1 MSKIRPGQLQ
11 ENVLYNISAS
21 YVTSAQSA
29 SYILAANIDQPFT
42 TVSASGILNNGGGNF
57 IFDGNGDD
65 INVSAG
71 TSAFVVD
78 SEALFNNGVS
88 IDLSGPFT
96 SQLIVSGGRV
106 DLRNAQ
112 GVSGSFSGSFQ
123 GDGTNITG
131 VTAEWDGSHLG
142 NASITGSLILSGSLP
157 LLSLPDAPKAA
168 IVISGSNDG
177 TRLRIY
183 DTEDNLSPVYTEGAG
198 IVLTGGEGAAQSILE
213 MSAVGSANGGS
224 NNEQTFIR
232 SSETLN
238 ITAAA
243 ASTGQNIKI
252 RGTAWG
258 WNLNSSNSGTD
269 LIFITNGGATR
280 STLELGTTTGVAGTG
295 VALSSRTS
303 AVDFTIVAGGNTW
316 LDMSSTKATFIA
328 DVSSSAASTA
338 SFGTYLGDGSQLSGI
353 STTPFP
359 FVGDAVITGSLVVSG
374 SGINV
379 TSGSITG
386 DGSGLTNIGS
396 TSLNNITLGNSTIVG
411 DGASSA
417 TSYGNAFGKSA
428 TSAGGQNVAIGA
440 FSNVKIKG
448 ISIGHSVAGGEQTVA
463 IGYNAGHT
471 SGEYNVLIGQ
481 QPGNNTSG
489 NYNISLGYLAG
500 FDQTTGTG
508 NITIGSGSRGL
519 AGESNQL
526 RIGHGLHGATISASL
541 DTGDIIFASTAS
553 AAYFVGDG
561 SQLSGIN
568 SSTSL
573 TQSLFVSPSGN
584 DGTAIVGDLHS
595 PFQTILAAT
604 ASANP
609 GDTIIVYPGVY
620 FPSAQIGKDYI
631 NYYFYPGAI
640 VSGSIQLLSGTYEK
654 LNIRGHGTFKT
665 KYNGA
670 PVGCTANGYFEC
682 DTVEFAGLQSSG
694 YAGSPTFAQNVSA
707 DPKGILQLRGDY
719 KYGLDNSARVGNSF
733 NAAMRF
739 GAGNIIANCNCFV
752 SSSSNMMGIEI
763 ATTTTTDVIFNGDVY
778 ASNGRAVYT
787 NDRASHVTLTGR
799 FETGNQA
806 TYEAIYLVPAYVGR
820 YIVNGEIIGAIRIDA
835 GEVGDSGIQ
844 IDGFQ
849 VCSSSPNASAIKID
863 GGYNTLN
870 HTIRA
875 SEVIFDVNGG
885 ETHFYGAA
893 YVSSNST
900 GKLFDISAG
909 KFVWNGMNT
918 GTNIRALSN
927 VVSGGELVINGPLE
941 HYGSSYPNNTEC
953 FALSGG
959 TLEINN
965 KVRYHQNTTGSGI
978 VDMSG
983 GYLKLNG
990 AELVHNDGTG
1000 SYAPAI
1006 NLNSGNY
1013 SGSILNN
1020 SYTNLNVFGNLGT
1033 FTNESIGGGTLFYND
1048 KLY

>member
-1 MSKIRPGQLQ
+1 MARQIRPGQLQ

-21 YVTSAQSA
+21 YAVTASYAMNGGGGGGVPSGTVSGSAQITELGFVTSSATSSFVTNSQTASMSVATASYVTSAQSS

-42 TVSASGILNNGGGNF
+42 TVSASGILNTGGGNF
-57 IFDGNGDD
+57 NIAGNGDD
-65 INVSAG
+65 VVISTG
-71 TSAFVVD
+71 TSGFVVE
-78 SEALFNNGVS
+78 SEAQFLDSVNFSLATNR
-88 IDLSGPFT
+88 
-96 SQLIVSGGRV
+96 QLIVSGGRV
-106 DLRNAQ
+106 DLRNAL
-112 GVSGSFSGSFQ
+112 GVSGSFSGSF
-123 GDGTNITG
+123 
-131 VTAEWDGSHLG
+131 E
-142 NASITGSLILSGSLP
+142 
-157 LLSLPDAPKAA
+157 
-168 IVISGSNDG
+168 
-177 TRLRIY
+177 
-183 DTEDNLSPVYTEGAG
+183 
-198 IVLTGGEGAAQSILE
+198 
-213 MSAVGSANGGS
+213 
-224 NNEQTFIR
+224 
-232 SSETLN
+232 
-238 ITAAA
+238 
-243 ASTGQNIKI
+243 
-252 RGTAWG
+252 
-258 WNLNSSNSGTD
+258 
-269 LIFITNGGATR
+269 
-280 STLELGTTTGVAGTG
+280 
-295 VALSSRTS
+295 
-303 AVDFTIVAGGNTW
+303 
-316 LDMSSTKATFIA
+316 
-328 DVSSSAASTA
+328 
-338 SFGTYLGDGSQLSGI
+338 
-353 STTPFP
+353 
-359 FVGDAVITGSLVVSG
+359 
-374 SGINV
+374 
-379 TSGSITG
+379 G
-386 DGSGLTNIGS
+386 DGSGLT
-396 TSLNNITLGNSTIVG
+396 
-411 DGASSA
+411 
-417 TSYGNAFGKSA
+417 
-428 TSAGGQNVAIGA
+428 
-440 FSNVKIKG
+440 
-448 ISIGHSVAGGEQTVA
+448 
-463 IGYNAGHT
+463 
-471 SGEYNVLIGQ
+471 
-481 QPGNNTSG
+481 
-489 NYNISLGYLAG
+489 
-500 FDQTTGTG
+500 
-508 NITIGSGSRGL
+508 
-519 AGESNQL
+519 
-526 RIGHGLHGATISASL
+526 
-541 DTGDIIFASTAS
+541 
-553 AAYFVGDG
+553 
-561 SQLSGIN
+561 GIN

-665 KYNGA
+665 KYNGS

-682 DTVEFAGLQSSG
+682 DTVEFAGLQTFG
-694 YAGSPTFAQNVSA
+694 YAGSPAFAQNVSA
-707 DPKGILQLRGDY
+707 DPNGILQLRGDY
-719 KYGLDNSARVGNSF
+719 KYGLDNSARAGNSF
-733 NAAMRF
+733 NAAIRF
-739 GAGNIIANCNCFV
+739 SAGNIIANCNAFV
-752 SSSSNMMGIEI
+752 SSSSGMSGIEI
-763 ATTTTTDVIFNGDVY
+763 ATATTTDVIFNGDVY

-787 NDRASHVTLTGR
+787 NDRAAHVTLTGR

-806 TYEAIYLVPAYVGR
+806 TYEAIYLVPAYIGR

-835 GEVGDSGIQ
+835 GETGQSGIQ

-849 VCSSSPNASAIKID
+849 ECSSSPNASAIKID

-927 VVSGGELVINGPLE
+927 VVSGGELVINGPFE

>member
-1 MSKIRPGQLQ
+1 MARQIRPGQLQ
-11 ENVLYNISAS
+11 ENVLYNISASYAVTASYAMNGGGVPSGTVSGSEQITALGFVTSSATASFITNSQTASMSVATAS

-42 TVSASGILNNGGGNF
+42 TVSASGILNTGGGNF
-57 IFDGNGDD
+57 NIAGNGDD
-65 INVSAG
+65 VVISTG
-71 TSAFVVD
+71 TSAFVVE
-78 SEALFNNGVS
+78 SEAQFKDSIN
-88 IDLSGPFT
+88 IDLASNQ
-96 SQLIVSGGRV
+96 QLIVSGGRV
-106 DLRNAQ
+106 DLRNAL
-112 GVSGSFSGSFQ
+112 GVSGSFSGSFV
-123 GDGTNITG
+123 GDGSGLTG
-131 VTAEWDGSHLG
+131 ITAEWDGSHLG
-142 NASITGSLILSGSLP
+142 NASITGSLILSASSGTTSNTLQIGKNGYEHFIFGKNADDSTFMNIYARP
-157 LLSLPDAPKAA
+157 FTDPDLFQIAY
-168 IVISGSNDG
+168 SS
-177 TRLRIY
+177 
-183 DTEDNLSPVYTEGAG
+183 DTSTQCELFLGAG
-198 IVLTGGEGAAQSILE
+198 KVEIGDIEGSSGNNTTLVINADAGYGDVGFQFTNHPITVLGSI
-213 MSAVGSANGGS
+213 
-224 NNEQTFIR
+224 T
-232 SSETLN
+232 SSGN
-238 ITAAA
+238 I
-243 ASTGQNIKI
+243 
-252 RGTAWG
+252 
-258 WNLNSSNSGTD
+258 
-269 LIFITNGGATR
+269 
-280 STLELGTTTGVAGTG
+280 
-295 VALSSRTS
+295 
-303 AVDFTIVAGGNTW
+303 
-316 LDMSSTKATFIA
+316 
-328 DVSSSAASTA
+328 SSSAASTA
-338 SFGTYLGDGSQLSGI
+338 SFGTYL
-353 STTPFP
+353 
-359 FVGDAVITGSLVVSG
+359 
-374 SGINV
+374 
-379 TSGSITG
+379 
-386 DGSGLTNIGS
+386 
-396 TSLNNITLGNSTIVG
+396 
-411 DGASSA
+411 
-417 TSYGNAFGKSA
+417 
-428 TSAGGQNVAIGA
+428 
-440 FSNVKIKG
+440 
-448 ISIGHSVAGGEQTVA
+448 
-463 IGYNAGHT
+463 
-471 SGEYNVLIGQ
+471 
-481 QPGNNTSG
+481 
-489 NYNISLGYLAG
+489 
-500 FDQTTGTG
+500 
-508 NITIGSGSRGL
+508 
-519 AGESNQL
+519 
-526 RIGHGLHGATISASL
+526 
-541 DTGDIIFASTAS
+541 
-553 AAYFVGDG
+553 GDG

-682 DTVEFAGLQSSG
+682 DTVEFAGLQTSG
-694 YAGSPTFAQNVSA
+694 YAGSPAFAQNVTA

-719 KYGLDNSARVGNSF
+719 KYGLDNSARAGNSF
-733 NAAMRF
+733 NAAIRF
-739 GAGNIIANCNCFV
+739 SAGNIIANCNCFV

-787 NDRASHVTLTGR
+787 NDRAAHVTLTGR

-806 TYEAIYLVPAYVGR
+806 TYEAIYLVPAYIGR

-835 GEVGDSGIQ
+835 GETGDSGIQ

-849 VCSSSPNASAIKID
+849 ECSSSPNASAIKID

-893 YVSSNST
+893 YVSSDST

-918 GTNIRALSN
+918 STAVRALSN

-990 AELVHNDGTG
+990 AELVHHDGTG

>member
-1 MSKIRPGQLQ
+1 MGIMARQIRPGQLQ
-11 ENVLYNISAS
+11 ENVLYNISASYAVTASYAMNGGGGGGVPSGTVSGSAQITALGFVTSSATASFITNSQTASMSVATAS

-42 TVSASGILNNGGGNF
+42 TVSASGILNTGGDNF
-57 IFDGNGDD
+57 NIDGNGDD
-65 INVSAG
+65 VVISTG
-71 TSAFVVD
+71 TSAFVVE
-78 SEALFNNGVS
+78 SEAQFKDSVN
-88 IDLSGPFT
+88 IDLASNQ
-96 SQLIVSGGRV
+96 QLIVSGGRV
-106 DLRNAQ
+106 DLRTAL
-112 GVSGSFSGSFQ
+112 GVSGSFSGSFE
-123 GDGTNITG
+123 GDGSGLTNIPASGITGLNLSQIASGSATASISPNGGFNINTNIT
-131 VTAEWDGSHLG
+131 SSG
-142 NASITGSLILSGSLP
+142 NISSSIT
-157 LLSLPDAPKAA
+157 
-168 IVISGSNDG
+168 
-177 TRLRIY
+177 
-183 DTEDNLSPVYTEGAG
+183 
-198 IVLTGGEGAAQSILE
+198 
-213 MSAVGSANGGS
+213 
-224 NNEQTFIR
+224 
-232 SSETLN
+232 
-238 ITAAA
+238 
-243 ASTGQNIKI
+243 
-252 RGTAWG
+252 
-258 WNLNSSNSGTD
+258 
-269 LIFITNGGATR
+269 
-280 STLELGTTTGVAGTG
+280 
-295 VALSSRTS
+295 
-303 AVDFTIVAGGNTW
+303 
-316 LDMSSTKATFIA
+316 
-328 DVSSSAASTA
+328 STA
-338 SFGTYLGDGSQLSGI
+338 SFGTYL
-353 STTPFP
+353 
-359 FVGDAVITGSLVVSG
+359 
-374 SGINV
+374 
-379 TSGSITG
+379 
-386 DGSGLTNIGS
+386 
-396 TSLNNITLGNSTIVG
+396 
-411 DGASSA
+411 
-417 TSYGNAFGKSA
+417 
-428 TSAGGQNVAIGA
+428 
-440 FSNVKIKG
+440 
-448 ISIGHSVAGGEQTVA
+448 
-463 IGYNAGHT
+463 
-471 SGEYNVLIGQ
+471 
-481 QPGNNTSG
+481 
-489 NYNISLGYLAG
+489 
-500 FDQTTGTG
+500 
-508 NITIGSGSRGL
+508 
-519 AGESNQL
+519 
-526 RIGHGLHGATISASL
+526 
-541 DTGDIIFASTAS
+541 
-553 AAYFVGDG
+553 GDG

-682 DTVEFAGLQSSG
+682 DTVEFAGLQTSG
-694 YAGSPTFAQNVSA
+694 YAGSPDFAQNVTA
-707 DPKGILQLRGDY
+707 DPNGVLQLKGDY
-719 KYGLDNSARVGNSF
+719 KYGLDNSARAGNSF

-787 NDRASHVTLTGR
+787 NDRAAHVTLTGR

-806 TYEAIYLVPAYVGR
+806 TYEAIYLVTAYIGR
-820 YIVNGEIIGAIRIDA
+820 YIVNGEIIGAIRIDV
-835 GEVGDSGIQ
+835 GETGQSGIQ

-849 VCSSSPNASAIKID
+849 ECSSSPNASAIKID

-918 GTNIRALSN
+918 STAVRALSN

>member
-1 MSKIRPGQLQ
+1 MARQIRPGQLQ
-11 ENVLYNISAS
+11 ENVLYNISASYAVTASYAMNGGGGGVPSGTVSGSAQITELGFVTSSATSSFVTNSQTASMSVATAS

-42 TVSASGILNNGGGNF
+42 TVSASGILNTGGGNF
-57 IFDGNGDD
+57 NIAGNGDD
-65 INVSAG
+65 VVISTG
-71 TSAFVVD
+71 TSAFVVE
-78 SEALFNNGVS
+78 SEAQFKDSVN
-88 IDLSGPFT
+88 IDLAT
-96 SQLIVSGGRV
+96 NRQLIVSGGRV
-106 DLRNAQ
+106 DLRNAL
-112 GVSGSFSGSFQ
+112 GVSGSFSGSFE
-123 GDGTNITG
+123 GDGSGLTG
-131 VTAEWDGSHLG
+131 ITAEWDGSHLG
-142 NASITGSLILSGSLP
+142 NASITGSLILSASSGTTSNTLQIGKNGYEHFIFGKNADDSTFMNIYARP
-157 LLSLPDAPKAA
+157 FTDPDLFQIAY
-168 IVISGSNDG
+168 SSN
-177 TRLRIY
+177 TS
-183 DTEDNLSPVYTEGAG
+183 T
-198 IVLTGGEGAAQSILE
+198 
-213 MSAVGSANGGS
+213 
-224 NNEQTFIR
+224 
-232 SSETLN
+232 
-238 ITAAA
+238 TAELALG
-243 ASTGQNIKI
+243 ASTVEIGDMEGSSGNDTKLLINADAGYGDVGFQFTNHPITVLGSITSSGNI
-252 RGTAWG
+252 
-258 WNLNSSNSGTD
+258 
-269 LIFITNGGATR
+269 
-280 STLELGTTTGVAGTG
+280 
-295 VALSSRTS
+295 
-303 AVDFTIVAGGNTW
+303 
-316 LDMSSTKATFIA
+316 
-328 DVSSSAASTA
+328 SSSAASTA
-338 SFGTYLGDGSQLSGI
+338 SFGTYL
-353 STTPFP
+353 
-359 FVGDAVITGSLVVSG
+359 
-374 SGINV
+374 
-379 TSGSITG
+379 
-386 DGSGLTNIGS
+386 
-396 TSLNNITLGNSTIVG
+396 
-411 DGASSA
+411 
-417 TSYGNAFGKSA
+417 
-428 TSAGGQNVAIGA
+428 
-440 FSNVKIKG
+440 
-448 ISIGHSVAGGEQTVA
+448 
-463 IGYNAGHT
+463 
-471 SGEYNVLIGQ
+471 
-481 QPGNNTSG
+481 
-489 NYNISLGYLAG
+489 
-500 FDQTTGTG
+500 
-508 NITIGSGSRGL
+508 
-519 AGESNQL
+519 
-526 RIGHGLHGATISASL
+526 
-541 DTGDIIFASTAS
+541 
-553 AAYFVGDG
+553 GDG

-609 GDTIIVYPGVY
+609 GDTIIVYPGEY
-620 FPSAQIGKDYI
+620 ITGAQIGKDYV
-631 NYYFYPGAI
+631 NYYFYPGAV
-640 VSGSIQLLSGTYEK
+640 VSGSVQLLSGTYEK

-665 KYNGA
+665 NYNGA

-694 YAGSPTFAQNVSA
+694 YAGSPSFSQNVSA
-707 DPKGILQLRGDY
+707 DPNGILQLKGDY
-719 KYGLDNSARVGNSF
+719 KYGLINGARTGNSF

-820 YIVNGEIIGAIRIDA
+820 YIVNGEIIGAIRIDT
-835 GEVGDSGIQ
+835 GETSDSGIQ

-849 VCSSSPNASAIKID
+849 VCGSSPNASAIKID

-941 HYGSSYPNNTEC
+941 HYGSIYPNNTEC

>member
-1 MSKIRPGQLQ
+1 MGIMARQIRPGQLQ
-11 ENVLYNISAS
+11 ENVLYNISASYAVTASYAMNGGGGGGVPSGTVSGSAQITELGFVTSSATSSFVTNSQTASMSVATAS

-42 TVSASGILNNGGGNF
+42 TVSASGILNTGGGNF
-57 IFDGNGDD
+57 NIAGNGDD
-65 INVSAG
+65 VVISTG
-71 TSAFVVD
+71 TSAFVVE
-78 SEALFNNGVS
+78 SEAQFKDSIN
-88 IDLSGPFT
+88 IDLASNQ
-96 SQLIVSGGRV
+96 QLIVSGGRV
-106 DLRNAQ
+106 DLRTAL
-112 GVSGSFSGSFQ
+112 GVSGSFSGSFV
-123 GDGTNITG
+123 GDGSGLTG
-131 VTAEWDGSHLG
+131 ITAEWDGSHLG
-142 NASITGSLILSGSLP
+142 NASITGSLILSASSGTTSNTLQIGKNGYEHFIFGKNADDSTFMNIYARP
-157 LLSLPDAPKAA
+157 FTDPDLFQIAY
-168 IVISGSNDG
+168 SSNVANECE
-177 TRLRIY
+177 LF
-183 DTEDNLSPVYTEGAG
+183 LGAG
-198 IVLTGGEGAAQSILE
+198 KVAIGDIEGSSGNNTTLVINADAGYGDVGFQFTNHPITVLGSI
-213 MSAVGSANGGS
+213 
-224 NNEQTFIR
+224 T
-232 SSETLN
+232 SSGN
-238 ITAAA
+238 I
-243 ASTGQNIKI
+243 
-252 RGTAWG
+252 
-258 WNLNSSNSGTD
+258 
-269 LIFITNGGATR
+269 
-280 STLELGTTTGVAGTG
+280 
-295 VALSSRTS
+295 
-303 AVDFTIVAGGNTW
+303 
-316 LDMSSTKATFIA
+316 
-328 DVSSSAASTA
+328 SSSAASTA
-338 SFGTYLGDGSQLSGI
+338 SFGTYL
-353 STTPFP
+353 
-359 FVGDAVITGSLVVSG
+359 
-374 SGINV
+374 
-379 TSGSITG
+379 
-386 DGSGLTNIGS
+386 
-396 TSLNNITLGNSTIVG
+396 
-411 DGASSA
+411 
-417 TSYGNAFGKSA
+417 
-428 TSAGGQNVAIGA
+428 
-440 FSNVKIKG
+440 
-448 ISIGHSVAGGEQTVA
+448 
-463 IGYNAGHT
+463 
-471 SGEYNVLIGQ
+471 
-481 QPGNNTSG
+481 
-489 NYNISLGYLAG
+489 
-500 FDQTTGTG
+500 
-508 NITIGSGSRGL
+508 
-519 AGESNQL
+519 
-526 RIGHGLHGATISASL
+526 
-541 DTGDIIFASTAS
+541 
-553 AAYFVGDG
+553 GDG

-682 DTVEFAGLQSSG
+682 DTVEFAGLQTSG
-694 YAGSPTFAQNVSA
+694 YAGSPAFAQNVTA

-719 KYGLDNSARVGNSF
+719 KYGLDNSARAGNSF
-733 NAAMRF
+733 NAAIRF
-739 GAGNIIANCNCFV
+739 SAGNIIANCNCFV

-787 NDRASHVTLTGR
+787 NDRAAHVTLTGR

-806 TYEAIYLVPAYVGR
+806 TYEAIYIVPAYVGR

-835 GEVGDSGIQ
+835 GETGQSGIQ

-849 VCSSSPNASAIKID
+849 ECSSSPNASAIKID

-893 YVSSNST
+893 YVSSDST

-918 GTNIRALSN
+918 STAVRALSN

-990 AELVHNDGTG
+990 AELVHHDGTG

>member
-1 MSKIRPGQLQ
+1 MGIMARQIRPGQLQ

-21 YVTSAQSA
+21 YAVTASYAMNAGGGGVPSGTVSGSEQITALGFVTSSATASFITNSQTASMSVATASYVTSAQSS

-42 TVSASGILNNGGGNF
+42 TVSASGILNTGGDNF

-65 INVSAG
+65 VVISTG
-71 TSAFVVD
+71 TSTFVVESAAQFKD
-78 SEALFNNGVS
+78 SVN
-88 IDLSGPFT
+88 IDLAT
-96 SQLIVSGGRV
+96 NRQLIVSGGRV
-106 DLRNAQ
+106 DMRNAQ
-112 GVSGSFSGSFQ
+112 GVSGSFSGSFE
-123 GDGTNITG
+123 GDGSGLTG
-131 VTAEWDGSHLG
+131 ITAEWDGSHLG
-142 NASITGSLILSGSLP
+142 NASITGSLILSASAGTTSNTLQIGKNGYEHFIFGKSADDSTFMTIYARP
-157 LLSLPDAPKAA
+157 FTDPDLFQIAYSSDTSTQCELSL
-168 IVISGSNDG
+168 
-177 TRLRIY
+177 
-183 DTEDNLSPVYTEGAG
+183 GAG
-198 IVLTGGEGAAQSILE
+198 KVEIGDIEGSSGNNTTLVINADAGYGDVGFQFTNHPITVLGSI
-213 MSAVGSANGGS
+213 
-224 NNEQTFIR
+224 T
-232 SSETLN
+232 SSGN
-238 ITAAA
+238 I
-243 ASTGQNIKI
+243 
-252 RGTAWG
+252 
-258 WNLNSSNSGTD
+258 
-269 LIFITNGGATR
+269 
-280 STLELGTTTGVAGTG
+280 
-295 VALSSRTS
+295 
-303 AVDFTIVAGGNTW
+303 
-316 LDMSSTKATFIA
+316 
-328 DVSSSAASTA
+328 SSSAASTA
-338 SFGTYLGDGSQLSGI
+338 SFGTYL
-353 STTPFP
+353 
-359 FVGDAVITGSLVVSG
+359 
-374 SGINV
+374 
-379 TSGSITG
+379 
-386 DGSGLTNIGS
+386 
-396 TSLNNITLGNSTIVG
+396 
-411 DGASSA
+411 
-417 TSYGNAFGKSA
+417 
-428 TSAGGQNVAIGA
+428 
-440 FSNVKIKG
+440 
-448 ISIGHSVAGGEQTVA
+448 
-463 IGYNAGHT
+463 
-471 SGEYNVLIGQ
+471 
-481 QPGNNTSG
+481 
-489 NYNISLGYLAG
+489 
-500 FDQTTGTG
+500 
-508 NITIGSGSRGL
+508 
-519 AGESNQL
+519 
-526 RIGHGLHGATISASL
+526 
-541 DTGDIIFASTAS
+541 
-553 AAYFVGDG
+553 GDG

-682 DTVEFAGLQSSG
+682 DTVEFAGLQTSG
-694 YAGSPTFAQNVSA
+694 YAGSPAFAQNVSA
-707 DPKGILQLRGDY
+707 DPNGILQLRGDY
-719 KYGLDNSARVGNSF
+719 KYGLDNSARAGNSF

-820 YIVNGEIIGAIRIDA
+820 YIVNGEIIGAIRIDT
-835 GEVGDSGIQ
+835 GEVGQSGIQ

-893 YVSSNST
+893 YVSSDST

-918 GTNIRALSN
+918 GTAIRALSN

-990 AELVHNDGTG
+990 AELVHHDGTG

>member
-1 MSKIRPGQLQ
+1 MARQIRPGQLQ
-11 ENVLYNISAS
+11 ENVLYNISASYAVTASYAMNGGGGGVPSGTVSGSEQITALGFVTSSATASFITNSQTASMSVATAS

-42 TVSASGILNNGGGNF
+42 TVSASGILNTGGGNF
-57 IFDGNGDD
+57 NIAGNGDD
-65 INVSAG
+65 VVISTG
-71 TSAFVVD
+71 TSAFVVE
-78 SEALFNNGVS
+78 SEAQFKDSIN
-88 IDLSGPFT
+88 IDLASNQ
-96 SQLIVSGGRV
+96 QLIVSGGRV
-106 DLRNAQ
+106 DLRTAL
-112 GVSGSFSGSFQ
+112 GVSGSFSGSF
-123 GDGTNITG
+123 
-131 VTAEWDGSHLG
+131 E
-142 NASITGSLILSGSLP
+142 
-157 LLSLPDAPKAA
+157 
-168 IVISGSNDG
+168 
-177 TRLRIY
+177 
-183 DTEDNLSPVYTEGAG
+183 
-198 IVLTGGEGAAQSILE
+198 
-213 MSAVGSANGGS
+213 
-224 NNEQTFIR
+224 
-232 SSETLN
+232 
-238 ITAAA
+238 
-243 ASTGQNIKI
+243 
-252 RGTAWG
+252 
-258 WNLNSSNSGTD
+258 
-269 LIFITNGGATR
+269 
-280 STLELGTTTGVAGTG
+280 
-295 VALSSRTS
+295 
-303 AVDFTIVAGGNTW
+303 
-316 LDMSSTKATFIA
+316 
-328 DVSSSAASTA
+328 
-338 SFGTYLGDGSQLSGI
+338 
-353 STTPFP
+353 
-359 FVGDAVITGSLVVSG
+359 
-374 SGINV
+374 
-379 TSGSITG
+379 G
-386 DGSGLTNIGS
+386 DGSGLT
-396 TSLNNITLGNSTIVG
+396 
-411 DGASSA
+411 
-417 TSYGNAFGKSA
+417 
-428 TSAGGQNVAIGA
+428 
-440 FSNVKIKG
+440 
-448 ISIGHSVAGGEQTVA
+448 
-463 IGYNAGHT
+463 
-471 SGEYNVLIGQ
+471 
-481 QPGNNTSG
+481 
-489 NYNISLGYLAG
+489 
-500 FDQTTGTG
+500 
-508 NITIGSGSRGL
+508 
-519 AGESNQL
+519 
-526 RIGHGLHGATISASL
+526 
-541 DTGDIIFASTAS
+541 
-553 AAYFVGDG
+553 
-561 SQLSGIN
+561 GIN

-665 KYNGA
+665 KYNGS

-682 DTVEFAGLQSSG
+682 DTVEFAGLQTSG
-694 YAGSPTFAQNVSA
+694 YAGSPAFAQNVSA
-707 DPKGILQLRGDY
+707 DPNGILQLRGDY
-719 KYGLDNSARVGNSF
+719 KYGLDNSARAGNSF
-733 NAAMRF
+733 NAAIRF
-739 GAGNIIANCNCFV
+739 SAGNIIANCNAFV
-752 SSSSNMMGIEI
+752 SSSSGMTGIEI
-763 ATTTTTDVIFNGDVY
+763 ATATTTDVIFNGDVY

-787 NDRASHVTLTGR
+787 NDRAAHVTLTGR

-835 GEVGDSGIQ
+835 GEVGQSGIQ

-849 VCSSSPNASAIKID
+849 ECSSSPNASAIKID

-918 GTNIRALSN
+918 STAVRALSN